1 MKELE
6 KLEKYQKKLQRHLD
20 KTRYEHTLG
29 VMYTAAALAMAY
41 HYDMEKAIV
50 AGLLHDCAKNIPN
63 DKKLEL
69 CRKHH
74 IEVTE
79 IEHENPF
86 LLHAK
91 VGAWIAKKKYDVKD
105 EEILHAIKVHTTGE
119 PAMNTLDMIL
129 FIADYIEPGRDKASN
144 LPEIREMAFHS
155 LEQTVEKILYDTLH
169 YLNQKSGRIDP
180 ATEITYEYYKN
191 RRNEAYEYDK

>member
-1 MKELE
+1 MKG
-6 KLEKYQKKLQRHLD
+6 LEKYQKKLQKHLD
-20 KTRYEHTLG
+20 KGRYEHTLG
-29 VMYTAAALAMAY
+29 VMYTCAALAMAY
-41 HYDMEKAIV
+41 HYDMEKAML

-69 CRKHH
+69 CKKHH

-79 IEHENPF
+79 VERENPF

-91 VGAWIAKKKYDVKD
+91 VGAWVAKKKYDIRD

-119 PAMNTLDMIL
+119 PAMQTLDMIL
-129 FIADYIEPGRDKASN
+129 FIADYIEPCRDKAAN
-144 LPEIREMAFHS
+144 LEQIREMAFRS
-155 LEQTVEKILYDTLH
+155 LEQTVEQILFDTLH

-180 ATEITYEYYKN
+180 TTEVTYEYYKN
-191 RRNEAYEYDK
+191 RGNAAYEYYK

>member
-191 RRNEAYEYDK
+191 RRHEAYEYDK

>member
-1 MKELE
+1 MKG
-6 KLEKYQKKLQRHLD
+6 LEKYQKKLQKHLD
-20 KTRYEHTLG
+20 KGRYEHTLG
-29 VMYTAAALAMAY
+29 VMYTCAALAMAY
-41 HYDMEKAIV
+41 HYDMEKAML

-69 CRKHH
+69 CKKHH

-79 IEHENPF
+79 VERENPF

-91 VGAWIAKKKYDVKD
+91 VGAWVAKKKYDIRD

-119 PAMNTLDMIL
+119 PAMQTLDMIL
-129 FIADYIEPGRDKASN
+129 FIADYIEPCRDKAAN
-144 LPEIREMAFHS
+144 LEQIREMAFRS
-155 LEQTVEKILYDTLH
+155 LEQTVEQILFDTLH

-180 ATEITYEYYKN
+180 TTEVTYEYYKN
-191 RRNEAYEYDK
+191 RRERSL